1 MWRQMH
7 SIVDFIDSFV
17 CFKAQVL
24 LALDTVPVYPPL
36 LSQFQYCSS
45 LIYNLFTVWLNS
57 ASVKSFP
64 STTPQ
69 TQL

>member
-36 LSQFQYCSS
+36 L
-45 LIYNLFTVWLNS
+45 TV
-57 ASVKSFP
+57 SVLQQP
-64 STTPQ
+64 D
-69 TQL
+69 L